1 MPKTIEAVVDEDG
14 YIRLP
19 DSISLKRGW
28 RVLVTILEEEVER
41 VSESQVAETA
51 LLSEESLSEDWTRNE
66 EKEAWKHLQPFSRIR
81 SPGSIS
87 LFGSVG
93 VKTSSGGGPG
103 SDQS

>member
-19 DSISLKRGW
+19 DSISLKRDQ

-41 VSESQVAETA
+41 VSESQVAETALPAETA

-66 EKEAWKHLQPFSRIR
+66 EKEAWKHLQPD
-81 SPGSIS
+81 P
-87 LFGSVG
+87 
-93 VKTSSGGGPG
+93 
-103 SDQS
+103 